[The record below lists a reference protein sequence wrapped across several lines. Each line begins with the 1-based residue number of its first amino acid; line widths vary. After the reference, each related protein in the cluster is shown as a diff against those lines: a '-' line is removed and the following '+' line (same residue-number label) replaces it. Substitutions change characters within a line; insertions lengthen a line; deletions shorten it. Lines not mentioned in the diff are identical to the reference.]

1 MPEKTLLN
9 EKDLHDYQKFCV
21 DFVEGKPQCALF
33 LDCGLG
39 KTVIALTAISHL
51 LYDSF
56 EVSRVLIVAP
66 LRVARDTWIS
76 ELDKWEHLQGLRME
90 RVIGIEKDRVAALS
104 RRAELYVIN
113 RENVEWL
120 VKHYAG
126 RRLPF
131 DMLVIDELSSFKN
144 SKAKRFVALKRVLG
158 QFTRVVGLT
167 GTPAPNGLEDLWP
180 QIFLLD
186 KGQRL
191 GRTMRTYIDMFFTTP
206 NSWLPYKHELKP
218 GAEEQIYERIGD
230 ICVSM
235 KASDHIQMPDRI
247 DNVVELKLSP
257 REEKLYRQMERDMLL
272 PYADGDILAI
282 NAATL
287 AGKLLQLANGACYDE
302 FHNVRVIHDRK
313 LDALE
318 DLIEAAN
325 GKPVL
330 VMYTYQHDLARIQER
345 FGKYSPEKPDGVREL
360 KTADD
365 MADWNAGKISI
376 AVTQPASTGHGL
388 NLQRGGSTI
397 VWFGLNWSLELYEQ
411 ANARL
416 WRQGQKDTVVIHHL
430 VVKGT
435 MDEQVMRALH
445 DKAADQNALLAAVKA
460 RIKEAV

>member
-1 MPEKTLLN
+1 ML
-9 EKDLHDYQKFCV
+9 
-21 DFVEGKPQCALF
+21 
-33 LDCGLG
+33 
-39 KTVIALTAISHL
+39 VIC
-51 LYDSF
+51 
-56 EVSRVLIVAP
+56 P
-66 LRVARDTWIS
+66 LRVARYTWPQ
-76 ELDKWEHLQGLRME
+76 E
-90 RVIGIEKDRVAALS
+90 IEKWDHLKYLRYSVVLGTPKERIAALT
-104 RRAELYVIN
+104 RKAELYIIN

-144 SKAKRFVALKRVLG
+144 SHAKRFMALKKVLP
-158 QFTRVVGLT
+158 QFSRVVGLT

-186 KGQRL
+186 RGMRL
-191 GRTMRTYIDMFFTTP
+191 GRTMRTYLDMFFNTP

-218 GAEEQIYERIGD
+218 GAEEEIYRRIGD

-235 KASDHIQMPDRI
+235 RAADHLQMPERM
-247 DNVVELKLSP
+247 DNIVELKLSAK
-257 REEKLYRQMERDMLL
+257 EEKLYKQMERDMLL
-272 PYADGDILAI
+272 PYADGDVLAI

-287 AGKLLQLANGACYDE
+287 AGKLLQLANGAVYDE
-302 FHNVRVIHDRK
+302 FHNIRIIHDRK

-330 VMYTYQHDLARIQER
+330 VMYAYQHDLARIKER
-345 FGKYSPEKPDGVREL
+345 FGTYSPDKPEGVREL
-360 KTADD
+360 KASAD
-365 MADWNAGKISI
+365 MEDWNAGRIPV

-388 NLQRGGSTI
+388 NLQHGGSTI

-416 WRQGQKDTVVIHHL
+416 WRQGQKETVVVHHL

-435 MDEQVMRALH
+435 MDEQVMKALH

-460 RIKEAV
+460 RIQEVA